1 MNWPTLSEI
10 NMNNIKVGDLLN
22 MFNNISDKS
31 NIDKLSD
38 IFNQAILINPNNTSG
53 VYSEELNNL
62 KYKLYQLINNNDNN
76 NVININNN
84 DNNNVI
90 NINNND
96 NNNNNEDQNHNDNNN
111 NNEDQNHNDNNYI
124 YIN

>member
-10 NMNNIKVGDLLN
+10 NMNNIKVGNLVN
-22 MFNNISDKS
+22 MFNNLSDKS

-76 NVININNN
+76 DNHNNNN
-84 DNNNVI
+84 DNHNND
-90 NINNND
+90 NNNND
-96 NNNNNEDQNHNDNNN
+96 NNNNNSDNNN
-111 NNEDQNHNDNNYI
+111 SDNNDI